1 MIERTFSWIERSE
14 KSAAATAELERTA
27 RVAADRLMTRL
38 HVPPGQLGQTYRE
51 IFSQMLALVQ
61 TTEMGRRVLARL
73 PETTSVYLAP
83 TFAESS
89 KQSGGYCYRME
100 QNIRAI
106 MNGFEMDR
114 RLPVGQPVIVL
125 NMNGVKKEQ
134 KRNRVSENPI
144 IKHFNRVIPWQ
155 KIFNRR
161 NLHNL
166 ADTFIHE
173 SCHMIQ
179 ITPFPALKQTHEYEM
194 ILAQYLSEIE
204 PVLVSK
210 LFALESGDK
219 SSLSGYMQALEKK
232 CEKNFLKQDPALTPE
247 NAQNLAR
254 RTMMASL
261 IIMMLSEGN
270 IADMWRRGQKKF
282 PKISL
287 SDYAWAMSMDEWSL
301 HYRKQFV
308 GQIRL
313 NTIKCANGVESQTD
327 IEFSNDILRRLN
339 LTRSELGG
347 QAFLMHLMR
356 QIAERDIASGLR
368 QLITNMKHDPL
379 LKWIRKRFGKKS
391 EYEQGVKLCLSAQVE
406 TTGNKPPVSQKINPQ
421 SMKAVLQKSAHV
433 QTPEQSRTSAPTRQ
447 ISPTCFI
454 QRKER

>member
-1 MIERTFSWIERSE
+1 M
-14 KSAAATAELERTA
+14 
-27 RVAADRLMTRL
+27 
-38 HVPPGQLGQTYRE
+38 
-51 IFSQMLALVQ
+51 
-61 TTEMGRRVLARL
+61 
-73 PETTSVYLAP
+73 
-83 TFAESS
+83 
-89 KQSGGYCYRME
+89 
-100 QNIRAI
+100 
-106 MNGFEMDR
+106 
-114 RLPVGQPVIVL
+114 
-125 NMNGVKKEQ
+125 
-134 KRNRVSENPI
+134 
-144 IKHFNRVIPWQ
+144 
-155 KIFNRR
+155 
-161 NLHNL
+161 
-166 ADTFIHE
+166 
-173 SCHMIQ
+173 
-179 ITPFPALKQTHEYEM
+179 
-194 ILAQYLSEIE
+194 
-204 PVLVSK
+204 
-210 LFALESGDK
+210 
-219 SSLSGYMQALEKK
+219 
-232 CEKNFLKQDPALTPE
+232 KQDPAMTPE

-406 TTGNKPPVSQKINPQ
+406 TTGNKPPVSQKTNPQ

-433 QTPEQSRTSAPTRQ
+433 QTLEQSRTSAPTRQ